1 MLCVLCCGGG
11 RGSQGSS
18 GERSEWSI
26 VLMPQPFCLSFS
38 SMVSVLGT
46 GMCVSALKHRAAPR
60 KGGCAAIA
68 ANYTIIPPDGPS
80 PSASPALLWV
90 ES

>member
-1 MLCVLCCGGG
+1 MLWWERQLAGELGCEAGVEHRADASAALSEHFFHGQCSWHG
-11 RGSQGSS
+11 R
-18 GERSEWSI
+18 
-26 VLMPQPFCLSFS
+26 V
-38 SMVSVLGT
+38 
-46 GMCVSALKHRAAPR
+46 CVSASKHETAPR
-60 KGGCAAIA
+60 KGACAAIA